1 MPGVNISRAEA
12 AERSAH
18 LSVSKYEITLD
29 VTRGNET
36 FYAKSVVHFTCTKP
50 GYETFIDAVGRSIIS
65 ATLNGASVDVSN
77 FDGESVFLKN
87 LASTNELI
95 IEIEG
100 EYSKIGEGLQLSIDP
115 ADNEV
120 YLYSQGETAYNRRMF
135 PCFDQPDLKAVFE
148 TTAIAPSKWEVIS
161 NSNVKSVVEADGK
174 KTWSF
179 LPTPVIPSY
188 IVVLVAGPYSHVHK
202 DYVGSKTIPMGIYA
216 RKSLAEHIDAENIF
230 KITEQ
235 GFDYF
240 EKVFGLAYPFEKY
253 DQIAVVDFNWG
264 AMENSG
270 AVTWREE
277 MFIFRSKVTERQYN
291 FRASTILHEMAHMWF
306 GNMTTMKWWDDLW
319 LNESFAEWS
328 SYLALDEGTDFTNGW
343 TNFNAS
349 RKNAGYRQDQ
359 LSTTHPIATDM
370 VDLEAVNANF
380 DMISY
385 AKGASVLRQLFAY
398 VGRDNFING
407 LKKYF
412 DKHAFKN
419 TTLNDLLVEFEATS
433 GRSLKPWVD
442 TWLLTAG
449 VNTLRPVLE
458 FNGDTYSS
466 VAIAQ
471 EAPKMPVG
479 STELRPHRL
488 KVALYDNV
496 NGEIKLR
503 KSHELDVTGAL
514 TSVPEFA
521 GEKVGDLLLIND
533 GDLTYAKIRFDDRSI
548 ETLKKDLGKIKDSL
562 TRSLCWSAAWDMAR
576 DAEISASDFVDIAIA
591 GLAGE
596 SEVTTVTGLGFQLT
610 TTVELYAHPSHRDA
624 LRSKLADACAGFLA
638 AAAPGSDHQL
648 QFAKMFT
655 SFATSPEDIERI
667 KALLDG
673 KLPGL
678 KVDADLRW
686 FFLLALTDLGV
697 YGVKEIDAELAR
709 DKTKTGE
716 ESHAQALA
724 TIPTLAAKEAAW
736 KIITAPE
743 STNSIRA
750 KSITGFQAIG
760 QRDLIAQFVDKYF
773 AELLVIWGQ
782 GFETG
787 STFVEQMYPISVTTQ
802 ETLDKS
808 YAWLKGEGKD
818 APAMLQRYVNEAA
831 EGLARALRAQERDK

>member
-18 LSVSKYEITLD
+18 LKVDKYNVTLD

-36 FYAKSVVHFTCTKP
+36 FYAKSVVTFSCNTP
-50 GYETFIDAVGRSIIS
+50 GYETFIDAVGKSIIS
-65 ATLNGASVDVSN
+65 ATLNGLPVDVTN
-77 FDGESVFLKN
+77 FDGESVFIKN
-87 LASTNELI
+87 LAAQNELI
-95 IEIEG
+95 IEIEA
-100 EYSKIGEGLQLSIDP
+100 EYSKVGEGLQLSIDP

-148 TTAIAPSKWEVIS
+148 LTAIAPAHWEVIS
-161 NSNVKSVVEADGK
+161 NSNVKGVTESDGK

-179 LPTPVIPSY
+179 LPTPVIPTY
-188 IVVLVAGPYSHVHK
+188 IAVLVAGPYKHVHK

-216 RKSLAEHIDAENIF
+216 RASLFEHVDAENIF

-306 GNMTTMKWWDDLW
+306 GNMATMKWWDDLW

-328 SYLALDEGTDFTNGW
+328 SYLALDEGTDFSNGW

-398 VGRDNFING
+398 VGRDNFIKG
-407 LKKYF
+407 LKTYF

-419 TTLNDLLVEFEATS
+419 TTLNDLLTEFEATS

-449 VNTLRPVLE
+449 VNTLRPALE
-458 FNGDTYSS
+458 IDGDSYKS
-466 VAIAQ
+466 VSIVQ
-471 EAPKMPVG
+471 EAPLVPVG
-479 STELRPHRL
+479 SKELRPHRL
-488 KVALYDNV
+488 AVGLYDNV

-503 KSHELDVTGAL
+503 KSVELDIEGAL
-514 TSVPEFA
+514 TNVPA
-521 GEKVGDLLLIND
+521 LASEKVADLLLIND
-533 GDLTYAKIRFDDRSI
+533 GDLTYAKIRFDERSI
-548 ETLKKDLGKIKDSL
+548 QTLKKDLGRINDSL

-596 SEVTTVTGLGFQLT
+596 SEVTTVTGLGFQLV
-610 TTVELYAHPSHRDA
+610 TTVELYANPAKRDA
-624 LRSKLADACAGFLA
+624 LRSKLADALAGLLA
-638 AAAPGSDHQL
+638 SAEAGSDHQL

-655 SFATSPEDIERI
+655 SFATSPEHIERI

-686 FFLLALTDLGV
+686 FFVIALTDLGIF
-697 YGVKEIDAELAR
+697 GKTELDAELAR

-716 ESHAQALA
+716 ESYAQALA
-724 TIPTLAAKEAAW
+724 TIPNLDAKKAAW
-736 KIITAPE
+736 KIIIDPATG
-743 STNSIRA
+743 NSIRA
-750 KSITGFQAIG
+750 KSITGFQSISH
-760 QRDLIAQFVDKYF
+760 RNLIAEFVDSYF
-773 AELLVIWGQ
+773 AELIPAWSQ

-787 STFVEQMYPISVTTQ
+787 STFAEMMYPIAVSTP
-802 ETLDKS
+802 ETVAKTE
-808 YAWLKGEGKD
+808 AWLNGAGKD
-818 APAMLQRYVNEAA
+818 APAALRRFVNEAK
-831 EGLARALRAQERDK
+831 EGLERALRAQDKDK